1 MAKKNIQEL
10 TDDGIVRILE
20 SILSKDSINKD
31 DTNTILKIE
40 TLMKERN
47 KVHAEE
53 ARATEAAKKADTEQQ
68 KLKLE
73 REKFEAE
80 SKINKEKLDIE
91 REKLKSTE
99 ESEKTKTKLDME
111 KFEAESKINKE
122 KLDIEREKLN
132 VEREKLKSAAES
144 EKTKAE
150 LDRER
155 ILAAKA
161 QLDAD
166 IERMDKEYKA
176 NLIKAGA
183 SIGTSILGVL
193 AFSTMFYDGLEFEKN
208 DVITSSFLSNVAKG
222 ISTKFIKID

>member
-1 MAKKNIQEL
+1 MANKNIQEL
-10 TDDGIVRILE
+10 TDEGIVRILE
-20 SILSKDSINKD
+20 TILSKDSMSKD
-31 DTNTILKIE
+31 DINTILKIE

-73 REKFEAE
+73 REKFEE
-80 SKINKEKLDIE
+80 ERKIDREKLD
-91 REKLKSTE
+91 L
-99 ESEKTKTKLDME
+99 
-111 KFEAESKINKE
+111 
-122 KLDIEREKLN
+122 EREKLN
-132 VEREKLKSAAES
+132 VEREKIKSAAES
-144 EKTKAE
+144 EKTRAQ

-155 ILAAKA
+155 ILAAKT

-176 NLIKAGA
+176 NAIKVGA